1 MWLVRIN
8 ATAEEKEKKKK
19 NVLLLLD
26 VGDLKFLV
34 MMYYLTSYIKVQFV
48 VWYELASLAVEI

>member
-1 MWLVRIN
+1 MPLLKR
-8 ATAEEKEKKKK
+8 KKKKK

>member
-1 MWLVRIN
+1 MPLLKR
-8 ATAEEKEKKKK
+8 KKKKKK

-48 VWYELASLAVEI
+48 VCYELASLAVEI

>member
-8 ATAEEKEKKKK
+8 ATAEEKEKKK

>member
-8 ATAEEKEKKKK
+8 ATAEEKEKK

>member
-8 ATAEEKEKKKK
+8 ATAEEKEKK

-48 VWYELASLAVEI
+48 VCYELASLAVEI